1 MIAFVDH
8 GASPPPY
15 SALPPLWQYLL
26 LRLQGRRVHRCP
38 KGVDPRTLAAF
49 ALHNSP
55 F

>member
-38 KGVDPRTLAAF
+38 KGVDPGPSPLLPCIT
-49 ALHNSP
+49 AL
-55 F
+55 